1 MITPTNPKSYDK
13 VRLTQL
19 KEVYYTALGR
29 ELSARENPK
38 LPAASFASERRVA
51 EDALIDFADELLS
64 DDSKVQTLLRQRR
77 LDMKTQLVELILRLS
92 TE

>member
-1 MITPTNPKSYDK
+1 MITSTYPIFYDK
-13 VRLTQL
+13 ARLAKL

-29 ELSARENPK
+29 EISAHENPK
-38 LPAASFASERRVA
+38 LSAESFALERQAA
-51 EDALIDFADELLS
+51 EDALIDYVDELLS
-64 DDSKVQTLLRQRR
+64 DDPKAQALLRQRR